1 VRRTPA
7 SAVTPVAPGPGQES
21 AWDFP
26 RPPRVEPTGERVIVR
41 FGGVTVADSRAAVRV
56 LETSHPPVYYLPR
69 EAFAAGVLVDTDGSS
84 VCEFKGTAS
93 YVDVGAGGAL
103 ARRGGWYYAE
113 PSPGYEVLRGR
124 VALYPGAMD
133 ACEIDGERV
142 VPQQGGFYGGWIT
155 SRVVGPFKGGPR
167 TLGW

>member
-1 VRRTPA
+1 M
-7 SAVTPVAPGPGQES
+7 
-21 AWDFP
+21 
-26 RPPRVEPTGERVIVR
+26 
-41 FGGVTVADSRAAVRV
+41 
-56 LETSHPPVYYLPR
+56 YYLPR
-69 EAFAAGVLVDTDGSS
+69 EAFAAGVLVDAVGSS

-113 PSPGYEVLRGR
+113 PSRGYEVLRGR